1 MKSFYWGL
9 MSMEQEETHLHVKV
23 SEWVVS

>member
-23 SEWVVS
+23 SE